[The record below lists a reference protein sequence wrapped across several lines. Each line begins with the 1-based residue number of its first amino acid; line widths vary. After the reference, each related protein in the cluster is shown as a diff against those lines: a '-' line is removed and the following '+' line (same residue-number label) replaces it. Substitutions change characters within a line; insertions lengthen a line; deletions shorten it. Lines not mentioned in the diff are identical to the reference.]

1 MPEKSAMWA
10 KWMQKMHHVLLHRN
24 DDRQVKAKPKCYIP
38 NKSFPDKTCHN
49 PPGARH
55 IVTNNLDRAT
65 EGHDKTKES
74 QMETQDDY
82 TADFRGLHIVPI
94 VFAQGDHRCKVGNA
108 IIKQCTKGG
117 ISLELENRSENM
129 VSDRNCMLHQE
140 DKTANLAG
148 EEEQEIPHI
157 LMEGNHT
164 TKCSRVLEIFV

>member
-1 MPEKSAMWA
+1 MGIEGKSCPRSLPCGQNGC
-10 KWMQKMHHVLLHRN
+10 KKMHHVLLHRN

-94 VFAQGDHRCKVGNA
+94 VFAQGITDVK
-108 IIKQCTKGG
+108 
-117 ISLELENRSENM
+117 
-129 VSDRNCMLHQE
+129 
-140 DKTANLAG
+140 
-148 EEEQEIPHI
+148 
-157 LMEGNHT
+157 
-164 TKCSRVLEIFV
+164 